1 MIGNMSE
8 REKMLAEAWRDC
20 ANDMGASPWEILRIV
35 SGLIG
40 SCIVRVSK
48 TREDALAG
56 IAALNTDLGRIVD
69 EKFGKPS

>member
-1 MIGNMSE
+1 MKNMTE
-8 REKMLAEAWRDC
+8 RETMLAEAWRDC
-20 ANDMGASPWEILRIV
+20 ASDMDASLWEVMRVV